1 MTKLHQAKDQSM
13 DKNKINISAGDLSTS
28 TAKKKL
34 KAVASGSKLQAEYND
49 LSVKGLK
56 LTYLPNTKA
65 PDGVHIKL
73 HSLVY
78 INTGDKREKIRK
90 VWYSNLKD
98 PKIPTSEDLQQLK
111 ADASTWYKSK
121 IDKSRYNLFVLA
133 DYLEPYINSKK
144 TYNTKRACRNVLK
157 HFDRFMNEDIE
168 NINHIEICNLIQS
181 KFPNTANNYISFF
194 CTFLDY
200 VYRATDNDI
209 ILKLLTKIKA
219 IAPKK
224 ITSNNHFKTIESTD
238 NTELTEKLIQGFTQL
253 ILHHSKQET
262 IQQVLTRFL
271 IPVRYN
277 EIKSLQSSDILEDRA
292 IFRETKTEKN
302 NPFQV
307 PITPRVREQL
317 LNHPVNQSV
326 FNLNITLKKYFNL
339 TSHSARS
346 IFDTYFS
353 RTGKYQFIFIEA
365 CLTHKE
371 KSAVIRAY
379 RGDTRNYYYTQ
390 RIPIMKDWYDFIFDC
405 WKQAQERAKGQNVE
419 EMKANI

>member
-1 MTKLHQAKDQSM
+1 
-13 DKNKINISAGDLSTS
+13 
-28 TAKKKL
+28 
-34 KAVASGSKLQAEYND
+34 
-49 LSVKGLK
+49 
-56 LTYLPNTKA
+56 
-65 PDGVHIKL
+65 
-73 HSLVY
+73 
-78 INTGDKREKIRK
+78 
-90 VWYSNLKD
+90 
-98 PKIPTSEDLQQLK
+98 
-111 ADASTWYKSK
+111 
-121 IDKSRYNLFVLA
+121 
-133 DYLEPYINSKK
+133 
-144 TYNTKRACRNVLK
+144 
-157 HFDRFMNEDIE
+157 MNEDIE

-200 VYRATDNDI
+200 VYRATDNDT

-302 NPFQV
+302 TPFQV

-317 LNHPVNQSV
+317 LNHPVIQSV

-353 RTGKYQFIFIEA
+353 RTGKYQFVFIEA

-371 KSAVIRAY
+371 KSAVVRAY